1 MHVVRAFRL
10 AVVAVT
16 FSSLVAGA
24 SIVRGEEV
32 APPQPPSGPIVPKP
46 EALRPSPFTLE
57 ERYLDAARRGDMAT
71 LRLCLDKG
79 VDTRAKDGFA
89 RSALL
94 LAALNARDLE
104 MVKFLRSRGLPVD
117 EPDVRGRT
125 PLGYAAGNGQLE
137 MVSYL
142 LDEGA
147 AADRKDGQ
155 GQTPLYHAV
164 LIGSKETTLR
174 LLAAGADIDTRDQFG
189 DTPLMGACNKGF
201 DDIARL
207 LVEKGADPSLKD
219 QEGRTARERAPA
231 GASYCRELPTAK
243 PGP

>member
-1 MHVVRAFRL
+1 MRMTHAFRL
-10 AVVAVT
+10 ALVAASLSSVVAG
-16 FSSLVAGA
+16 VATVHGQDA
-24 SIVRGEEV
+24 V
-32 APPQPPSGPIVPKP
+32 PPRPQSGPIVPKP
-46 EALRPSPFTLE
+46 EALKPSPFTLE

-71 LRLCLDKG
+71 LKLCLDKG
-79 VDTRAKDGFA
+79 VDARAKDGFG

-94 LAALNARDLE
+94 LAVLNARNLE
-104 MVKFLRSRGLPVD
+104 MVKFLQSRGLPVD
-117 EPDVRGRT
+117 EVDVRGRT

-142 LDEGA
+142 LEQGA

-164 LIGSKETTLR
+164 LIGSKETTVR
-174 LLAAGADIDTRDQFG
+174 LLAAGADIDVRDQFG

-207 LVEKGADPSLKD
+207 LLEKGADPSLKD
-219 QEGRTARERAPA
+219 QEGRTARDRAAA
-231 GASYCRELPTAK
+231 GASFCRELPSVK
-243 PGP
+243 PGA